1 MLACVPTRDLSGG
14 LKTWKRVTGEAAN
27 PVFAAASAGKARQV
41 EADWKRKA
49 TDEAKSSRHASKYV
63 KTNDNSL
70 RARSDY
76 SHHDDG
82 PGVQE
87 VDSVLPQAY
96 FQGQILDYYV
106 TNNRI
111 VEVERSTRGQGTAT
125 EVAGNLWL
133 AERRKQITS
142 SVTGNMAKCRSMT
155 KVAPLVTLQHLS
167 GEPRYKTWTS
177 RSQPHGVYPLAKREC
192 LPGISTQPSGLVIH
206 PTHHW
211 LAASPDDLVTDP
223 ALSDPLG
230 IVDHYKFRNTTLV
243 YRFSHTGQDLL
254 SNMQRW
260 LSQPEAHTC
269 TLLPGAGSNAL
280 HPA

>member
-1 MLACVPTRDLSGG
+1 MRCSGASLRANEGPEWG

-27 PVFAAASAGKARQV
+27 PVFDAASAGKARQV
-41 EADWKRKA
+41 EANWKRKA

-76 SHHDDG
+76 SHNDDG

-125 EVAGNLWL
+125 EVANNLWL
-133 AERRKQITS
+133 AERHKRITL
-142 SVTGNMAKCRSMT
+142 SVTGNIAKCRSMT
-155 KVAPLVTLQHLS
+155 KVAPLVTL
-167 GEPRYKTWTS
+167 
-177 RSQPHGVYPLAKREC
+177 
-192 LPGISTQPSGLVIH
+192 
-206 PTHHW
+206 
-211 LAASPDDLVTDP
+211 
-223 ALSDPLG
+223 
-230 IVDHYKFRNTTLV
+230 
-243 YRFSHTGQDLL
+243 
-254 SNMQRW
+254 
-260 LSQPEAHTC
+260 
-269 TLLPGAGSNAL
+269 
-280 HPA
+280 